1 MKKLPSM
8 QWFSDVTAASFVT
21 AGDQT
26 LPDNTEGEMDETVE
40 NVDDERSQDE
50 SEEG

>member
-1 MKKLPSM
+1 M
-8 QWFSDVTAASFVT
+8 FSDETGASFVT

-26 LPDNTEGEMDETVE
+26 LPDNTGGVMDETIE

-50 SEEG
+50 SDDG